1 MRNPFQ
7 FYRDVKGALD
17 LIENP
22 PSASTDS
29 DGYVS
34 DLFDTMFDGSK
45 FAGGFGPTRDYTFV
59 DYHTLRLRSYQ
70 LFTENLYAAGLIKR
84 LLTNE
89 INTGLTLEA
98 TPNDDILKVGEDA
111 LEAWS
116 ENTETVFTIWGDNSE
131 LVDWRGLLTFGQM
144 QRELR
149 KTALLSGDALVV
161 LRQSRTTK
169 LPVIEIICGSK
180 VMSPSTGA
188 FTREAVNRGNKI
200 INGVEV
206 DKDGRHIA
214 FYVVGSKGKIKR
226 VIAKG
231 PRSGRRVSWLV
242 YGSEKRA
249 DDVRGMP
256 LLACVLQALK
266 EVDRYK
272 DSEQRAAVVNSMLAL
287 VVQKTQDKAGT
298 RPVTG
303 GAVRKDTQQVTQG
316 DGTARN
322 YNISKWLPGTAID
335 EMQVG
340 EEVKSFDTRRPNVN
354 FQVFEQAVISG
365 VGWSLEIP
373 PEILT
378 LSFNNNYSASRAAVN
393 EFKIY
398 LDWSRT
404 NQAAN
409 FCKPVYTEWLVSMV
423 LIGGII
429 AEGFLEAWRA
439 PAQFVTFGAWIM
451 SEWAG
456 AIKPS
461 VDREKE
467 VKANERM
474 VKHGWMTND
483 RSAKEL
489 SGTKFS
495 TNVRRLKKENEQLA
509 KALAPLVEAGLI
521 KPVSVNN
528 ASSAAALADQV
539 VEGVEQKLEEL
550 MQ

>member
-1 MRNPFQ
+1 MRNPLQ

-22 PSASTDS
+22 PAASTDS
-29 DGYVS
+29 GGYVS
-34 DLFDTMFDGSK
+34 DLFDSMFDGSK
-45 FAGGFGPTRDYTFV
+45 FSGGFGPTRDYTFV

-98 TPNDDILKVGEDA
+98 TPNNDVLNVGEDA
-111 LEAWS
+111 LGTWS
-116 ENTETVFTIWGDNSE
+116 ENTETVFTIWGDNPS

-180 VMSPSTGA
+180 VMSPSAGP

-200 INGVEV
+200 VHGVEV

-214 FYVVGSKGKIKR
+214 FYVVSADGKIRR
-226 VIAKG
+226 VISKG

-272 DSEQRAAVVNSMLAL
+272 DAEQRAAVVNSMLAL
-287 VVQKTQDKAGT
+287 VVEKKEDKPGT

-303 GAVRKDTQQVTQG
+303 GAVRRDTATVTQG
-316 DGTARN
+316 DGTPRD

-378 LSFNNNYSASRAAVN
+378 LSFNNNYSASRAAIN

-409 FCKPVYTEWLVSMV
+409 FCKPVYSEWLVSMV
-423 LIGGII
+423 LTGGIV
-429 AEGFLEAWRA
+429 AQGFLEAWRDIK
-439 PAQFVTFGAWIM
+439 QFVVFGAWIM

-467 VKANERM
+467 VKAYERM
-474 VKHGWMTND
+474 AKHGWVTND
-483 RSAKEL
+483 RASKEL
-489 SGTKFS
+489 TGTKFS
-495 TNVRRLKKENEQLA
+495 TNVKRLAQENEQLA
-509 KALAPLVEAGLI
+509 IALKPLVDAGLI

-528 ASSAAALADQV
+528 ASSASALADRV
-539 VEGVEQKLEEL
+539 VDGITDKIEEL
-550 MQ
+550 TQ

>member
-1 MRNPFQ
+1 MRTPWA
-7 FYRDVKGALD
+7 FYKDVKGALD
-17 LIENP
+17 VLENGP
-22 PSASTDS
+22 QAAAS

-98 TPNDDILKVGEDA
+98 TPNSDILPVSEDF
-111 LEAWS
+111 LGTWS
-116 ENTETVFTIWGDNSE
+116 ENTETVFSIWSDNPD
-131 LVDWRGLLTFGQM
+131 LVDWRKQLTFGQM

-161 LRQSRTTK
+161 LRQGRTTK

-180 VMSPSTGA
+180 IMSPSAGS
-188 FTREAVNRGNKI
+188 FTREAVARGNKI
-200 INGVEV
+200 VNGVEV

-214 FYVVGSKGKIKR
+214 FYVIGSNGKTSR
-226 VIAKG
+226 VLAKG
-231 PRSGRRVSWLV
+231 PRSGRRISWLV
-242 YGSEKRA
+242 YGSERRI

-266 EVDRYK
+266 ELDRAMS
-272 DSEQRAAVVNSMLAL
+272 SEQRAAVVNSMLAL
-287 VVQKTQDKAGT
+287 FVQKTQDKPGT

-303 GAVRKDTQQVTQG
+303 GAVRRDTATVTQG
-316 DGTARN
+316 DDTKKD

-335 EMQVG
+335 ELGVG
-340 EEVKSFDTRRPNVN
+340 EEVKSFDTRRPNIN
-354 FQVFEQAVISG
+354 FVTFEQAIIAG

-378 LSFNNNYSASRAAVN
+378 LSFNNNYSASRAAIN

-404 NQAAN
+404 NQATN
-409 FCKPVYTEWLVSMV
+409 FCKPVYSEWLVSIV
-423 LIGGII
+423 LIGGID
-429 AEGFLEAWRA
+429 APGFLDAWRD
-439 PAQFVTFGAWIM
+439 PSQFITFGAWIM

-467 VKANERM
+467 VKAYERM
-474 VKHGWMTND
+474 AKHGWITND
-483 RSAKEL
+483 RSSKEL
-489 SGTKFS
+489 TGTKFS
-495 TNVRRLKKENEQLA
+495 TNVRRLAKENEQLA
-509 KALAPLVEAGLI
+509 NALKPLVDAGLI

-528 ASSAAALADQV
+528 ASSASAITEQV
-539 VEGVEQKLEEL
+539 VEGVEQKIEEL
-550 MQ
+550 TQ